1 MASSEL
7 RELLVAITRVE
18 AKVDALMQMQRMGQM
33 QVVMPPVEADVH
45 GRGGDGGRS
54 DLFFRQFTAKQNAT
68 LQMVLRGAENSE
80 IAERLGV
87 SPNTAKVH
95 VRVIAGKLGVNN
107 RVQIAMKARG
117 PFDEID
123 DATYKVVSGG
133 LPKDWDANYQEPDPY
148 GYVYRREEENDDS
161 GVEE

>member
-7 RELLVAITRVE
+7 RDLLVAITRVE
-18 AKVDALMQMQRMGQM
+18 AKVDALMQMQRMGQFAAP
-33 QVVMPPVEADVH
+33 VVEVDTH
-45 GRGGDGGRS
+45 GRAGEGGRA
-54 DLFFRQFTAKQNAT
+54 DLFFRQFTPKQNAT

-123 DATYKVVSGG
+123 AGLYKIVSGG
-133 LPKDWDANYQEPDPY
+133 LPKDWDANYQSPDPHA
-148 GYVYRREEENDDS
+148 YVYRREDSDDS